1 MTNCTSPLNSLTD
14 YILNSVVFFL
24 MGKNSTNYKHTFL
37 LSLSP
42 IKSSYL
48 VLTSLWILVL
58 YFQLQISPNPFIFF
72 LSNKL
77 FFLTFVFF
85 ITPLHPAKLW
95 NANSILSGSS
105 LTLSHNSSIQSSS
118 TDTTGWEQVSVIS
131 DIQPFSTSIRN
142 CPGRKITSSMTS
154 ATTPGLQALF
164 PLIFLQSCARLN
176 S

>member
-1 MTNCTSPLNSLTD
+1 MTNCTSPLNSRTD

-72 LSNKL
+72 LSNKF
-77 FFLTFVFF
+77 FFLTFVFLHNTF
-85 ITPLHPAKLW
+85 IPSKALKCQQH
-95 NANSILSGSS
+95 
-105 LTLSHNSSIQSSS
+105 TLRF
-118 TDTTGWEQVSVIS
+118 IS
-131 DIQPFSTSIRN
+131 DTFPQFFHTKFINRRYWMGTGISYLWYSAIQHFYS
-142 CPGRKITSSMTS
+142 
-154 ATTPGLQALF
+154 
-164 PLIFLQSCARLN
+164 
-176 S
+176 